1 MRRSQRSLPLAAEP
15 RIAIVGAGAAGLACA
30 AALPPGTVVVDR
42 VPVPGGVLGDRHP
55 GVAELACAARD
66 AGAELLLGRT
76 ALRLGPHGLLVAGP
90 GRIEELPVD
99 VLVLAQ
105 GQRPRGARRVR
116 ARRRPPGRRPARA
129 GGVPPRGTGVP
140 AGRRPLVVG
149 GGDWALRAVE
159 LLREHGAEVALVA
172 TEDAAAPDGVVVHAG
187 LVPRTIRGGAR
198 VEALVCTDADG
209 DAHALPCD
217 ALILADGVVAVRNVD
232 GARADDPRVVAV
244 APPAARSTLSEA
256 VEGGTRRGARRTRR
270 GRLEEASAGGSFGG
284 NGRLRRLG
292 PMLERGSEQTIRSD
306 YGRPLRRTLQTPDDR

>member
-105 GQRPRGARRVR
+105 GQRPRGR
-116 ARRRPPGRRPARA
+116 AESGLDGARPA
-129 GGVPPRGTGVP
+129 GVLPAPVACHLAETGVP

-244 APPAARSTLSEA
+244 ALPAARSTLSEA
-256 VEGGTRRGARRTRR
+256 VEAGRAAARAAR
-270 GRLEEASAGGSFGG
+270 AAGG
-284 NGRLRRLG
+284 
-292 PMLERGSEQTIRSD
+292 
-306 YGRPLRRTLQTPDDR
+306 